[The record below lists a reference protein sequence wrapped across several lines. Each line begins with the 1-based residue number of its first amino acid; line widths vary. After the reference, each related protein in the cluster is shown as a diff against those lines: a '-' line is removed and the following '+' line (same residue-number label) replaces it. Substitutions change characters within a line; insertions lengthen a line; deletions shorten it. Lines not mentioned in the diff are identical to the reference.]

1 MLLVIFQVFVIDMLT
16 LHLKVFWKISIQVIL
31 LNNYDS
37 ETGDFK
43 VNVPSRNEWK
53 IKSSLS
59 SEEIKYYS
67 IKGSSMLHIF
77 LPFFLW

>member
-16 LHLKVFWKISIQVIL
+16 LHLKVFLKISIQVIL

-43 VNVPSRNEWK
+43 VNVQSRNE
-53 IKSSLS
+53 
-59 SEEIKYYS
+59 
-67 IKGSSMLHIF
+67 
-77 LPFFLW
+77 